1 MNRIWD
7 VDGIEWEDLPTVSD
21 LLCAADTKILA
32 REVALRYGG
41 KPDGRGRGDSE
52 RSLKRARRKVK
63 KLRKIDPEPSDKI
76 ILLPKHVIN
85 RRDAGHGFGYYDVE
99 PCIFMRDGV
108 QRLGEDALA
117 NVLPWELILMDDE
130 SAKCWAFAYGSKASG
145 IYANVIAFWPWCV
158 FAC

>member
-1 MNRIWD
+1 MSRIWD

-63 KLRKIDPEPSDKI
+63 KLRKIDSEPSDKI
-76 ILLPKHVIN
+76 VLLPKHVIN
-85 RRDAGHGFGYYDVE
+85 RRNAGHGFGYYDVE
-99 PCIFMRDGV
+99 PC
-108 QRLGEDALA
+108 
-117 NVLPWELILMDDE
+117 
-130 SAKCWAFAYGSKASG
+130 AFTRGGAQKVRGG
-145 IYANVIAFWPWCV
+145 RVC
-158 FAC
+158 

>member
-85 RRDAGHGFGYYDVE
+85 RRDAGHGFGYYD
-99 PCIFMRDGV
+99 
-108 QRLGEDALA
+108 
-117 NVLPWELILMDDE
+117 E
-130 SAKCWAFAYGSKASG
+130 SRASLC
-145 IYANVIAFWPWCV
+145 AT
-158 FAC
+158 ACKGWGRTHSPMCFRGN